1 MYKII
6 NLFMIFSVV
15 IFILS
20 ISKYYFS
27 NKNLDSKSYNRSNI
41 EKILK
46 EKITDLKVLENDTN
60 SIIEFNNSLEGE
72 TNEEKKRNFWDLLKK

>member
-6 NLFMIFSVV
+6 NLFMLFSVV
-15 IFILS
+15 LFILS

-27 NKNLDSKSYNRSNI
+27 NKNLDSKSYNRSHI
-41 EKILK
+41 EQILK
-46 EKITDLKVLENDTN
+46 EKITELKVLENDTN
-60 SIIEFNNSLEGE
+60 SVIEFNNSLEEE

>member
-60 SIIEFNNSLEGE
+60 SVIEFNNSLEEE
-72 TNEEKKRNFWDLLKK
+72 TNDEKKRNFWDLLKK

>member
-1 MYKII
+1 M
-6 NLFMIFSVV
+6 LFLVTL
-15 IFILS
+15 FILS
-20 ISKYYFS
+20 ILKYYFS

-72 TNEEKKRNFWDLLKK
+72 TNEEKKRNFWDLLKR

>member
-1 MYKII
+1 MNKII
-6 NLFMIFSVV
+6 NLFMLLLVA
-15 IFILS
+15 IFIIT

-41 EKILK
+41 EQILK

-60 SIIEFNNSLEGE
+60 SIIEFNNSLDGE
-72 TNEEKKRNFWDLLKK
+72 INEDKKRNFWDLLKK

>member
-41 EKILK
+41 EQILK

-60 SIIEFNNSLEGE
+60 SVIEFNNSLEEE
-72 TNEEKKRNFWDLLKK
+72 TNEEKRRNFWDLLKK

>member
-6 NLFMIFSVV
+6 NLFMLFLVAL
-15 IFILS
+15 FILT

>member
-6 NLFMIFSVV
+6 NLFMLFSVV
-15 IFILS
+15 LFILS

-41 EKILK
+41 EQILK

-60 SIIEFNNSLEGE
+60 SVIEFNNSLEEE

>member
-1 MYKII
+1 MYKIV
-6 NLFMIFSVV
+6 NLFMLFLVV
-15 IFILS
+15 LFILS

-41 EKILK
+41 EQILK

>member
-6 NLFMIFSVV
+6 NLFMLFSVV
-15 IFILS
+15 LFILS

-27 NKNLDSKSYNRSNI
+27 NKNLDNKIYNRSNI
-41 EKILK
+41 DEILK

-60 SIIEFNNSLEGE
+60 SIIEFNNSLDGE
-72 TNEEKKRNFWDLLKK
+72 INEDKKRNFWDLLKK

>member
-6 NLFMIFSVV
+6 NLFMLFLVAL
-15 IFILS
+15 FILS
-20 ISKYYFS
+20 ISKYYLS

-60 SIIEFNNSLEGE
+60 NIIEFNNSLEGE
-72 TNEEKKRNFWDLLKK
+72 TNKEKKRNFWDLLKK

>member
-6 NLFMIFSVV
+6 NLFMLFSVV
-15 IFILS
+15 LFILS

-41 EKILK
+41 DEILK
-46 EKITDLKVLENDTN
+46 EKIADLKVLENDTN
-60 SIIEFNNSLEGE
+60 NIIEFNNSLEGE

>member
-6 NLFMIFSVV
+6 NIFMLFLVTL
-15 IFILS
+15 FILS
-20 ISKYYFS
+20 ILKYYFS

>member
-1 MYKII
+1 MNKII
-6 NLFMIFSVV
+6 NLFMLLLVAL
-15 IFILS
+15 FIIT

-41 EKILK
+41 EQILK

-60 SIIEFNNSLEGE
+60 SVIEFNNSLEEE

>member
-1 MYKII
+1 M
-6 NLFMIFSVV
+6 LFSVV
-15 IFILS
+15 LFILS

-41 EKILK
+41 EQILK

-60 SIIEFNNSLEGE
+60 SVIEFNNSLEEE

>member
-6 NLFMIFSVV
+6 NLFMLFLVTL
-15 IFILS
+15 FILS
-20 ISKYYFS
+20 ILKYYFS

-41 EKILK
+41 EQILK